1 MADEG
6 SLLEWMQQAAA
17 ETETWRQPLIAIDGP
32 AAFDVLVSEASRI
45 AAQDPGDGL
54 LLIVDG
60 ESAAFY
66 DDLDSARAV
75 ASAVWVMGAPPA
87 HWSGHNLHAGPANR
101 DGDQFI
107 VFLSSTQSIALI
119 GGEWHVAAS
128 NGFTAGWT
136 AVRGQVHG
144 LARRLLAGLAGEDA
158 VHNGAPDRPDHALV
172 AMARLASVQTALLT
186 TSARACRL
194 DDNDLLFVLDILKAI
209 SAKRRSHDIL
219 FVFVEQIA
227 RVIAADR
234 CSVVRIWDTAEPV
247 GHVLASHEDARVEDL
262 VLDLARYPELL
273 RSMHRQETVV
283 IDDVMTSGLT
293 EEFRAELAKA
303 GIEGLLVVPI
313 VLHDENV
320 GTLLL
325 RAARRTGG
333 FSAREVN
340 FCEIVAE
347 AASNALERAH
357 LFDRIQEQNQRLEHL
372 ATTDGLTGIH
382 NHRFFT
388 QRLEEE
394 FVRAQRYNTAL
405 SCLLFDIDDFKK
417 INDTFGH
424 LVGDE
429 VLRELA
435 ARVKGTMRQNDVF
448 ARYGGEEFGVILP
461 HSGEEGSVHKA
472 EAIREIVCAEPF
484 AHLPPDYRVTIS
496 VGIGVYNREYASTF
510 QHLLRLADDSL
521 YDAKRSGKNRVV
533 ARSA

>member
-1 MADEG
+1 MAEEG
-6 SLLEWMQQAAA
+6 SLLEWAQQAAA

-32 AAFDVLVSEASRI
+32 AVFDALVHEASRI
-45 AAQDPGDGL
+45 ATQDPGED
-54 LLIVDG
+54 LILAVDG

-66 DDLDSARAV
+66 DELDSVRAVARAV
-75 ASAVWVMGAPPA
+75 WVIGEPPA
-87 HWSGHNLHAGPANR
+87 RWAGPALHAASGR
-101 DGDQFI
+101 EGDRF
-107 VFLSSTQSIALI
+107 VVMLSSTQSIALI
-119 GGEWHVAAS
+119 GGEWADAAA
-128 NGFTAGWT
+128 NEFAAGWT
-136 AVRGQVHG
+136 AVRGQVCG
-144 LARRLLAGLAGEDA
+144 LARRLLAGSPGEASVPD
-158 VHNGAPDRPDHALV
+158 GSPDRPDRALV
-172 AMARLASVQTALLT
+172 AMARLASAQSALLT

-234 CSVVRIWDTAEPV
+234 CSVVRIWDTAEPA
-247 GHVLASHEDARVEDL
+247 GHVLASHEDARIEDL

-273 RSMHRQETVV
+273 RAVHRQETVV
-283 IDDVMTSGLT
+283 IDDVLTSGLT

-303 GIEGLLVVPI
+303 GIKGLLVVPI

-325 RAARRTGG
+325 RAARRSGG
-333 FSAREVN
+333 FSPREVN

-357 LFDRIQEQNQRLEHL
+357 LFDRIQEANQRLEHL
-372 ATTDGLTGIH
+372 ATTDGLTGVH

-394 FVRAQRYNTAL
+394 FVRAQRYNTPL
-405 SCLLFDIDDFKK
+405 SCLLFDIDDFKR

-435 ARVKGTMRQNDVF
+435 GRVKGTTRQNDVF
-448 ARYGGEEFGVILP
+448 ARYGGEEFAVILP
-461 HSGEEGSVHKA
+461 HSGEEGSIHKA
-472 EAIREIVCAEPF
+472 EAIREIVCSEPF
-484 AHLPPDYRVTIS
+484 AHLPADYPVTIS
-496 VGIGVYNREYASTF
+496 VGIGVYNRETTSTY
-510 QHLLRLADDSL
+510 QHILRLADDSL
-521 YDAKRSGKNRVV
+521 YEAKRTGKNRVV